1 MRCFALLLAAF
12 SLTLAFAADEA
23 SLAAARELR
32 VLVPQVVVTMDERLG
47 VAKHIAS
54 PAGFL
59 TGPAGVGKAVA
70 KAAAAGPDQTV
81 RSFLNAWPS
90 LLGGDATILNDAE
103 IVRDDVTAHSGLHT
117 KVWRQQFNGIPVYNG
132 LLITSTTKRDELIA
146 IGSAFAAAPD
156 RSVQG
161 IARRAALIAQPNLTA
176 EAAVSAILRHLKAPA
191 QDAVTT
197 QNDGGTIQKQILHS
211 AGAKGSVDA
220 QLTWFPLS
228 KDNLRLAWHVVL
240 VERVSDVMYGM
251 VVDAQTSEILT
262 KSRLTSQGFYN
273 PDRVKRAA
281 VAPVPAAA
289 PAAAVAPVKAA
300 PAEAVR
306 NNDGVAPSVKPSA
319 VKSSAVS
326 KAATPLTF
334 RVYTNDSPRPLS
346 PGVSITPPPEVP
358 RLFVS
363 PDLTT
368 AAAVLASPSG
378 WIDSNNETRGNNVDA
393 HLDLNDDDV
402 ADVPRPMGVGTSPV
416 MFNFGL
422 DLRLAPSTYGPAAVT
437 NLFYWCNVVHDRLY
451 GLGFTETAGN
461 FQKDNFGKGGFGND
475 EVQADAQDGG
485 GTDNANFSTPPEGR
499 TEKPRMQMYI
509 FVGTNPDRDGDLEN
523 SIIIHEYVHG
533 LSHRL
538 VAGGKEGNLE
548 AVQCGGMGEGWSD
561 FYALSMLSEPTDD
574 PWGSYIMGSYVLNDY
589 TTGIRRYPYAVEPGP
604 FVSVASINPLTFSD
618 IILNDEV
625 HDEGE
630 VWCQALW
637 ECRGELIAKYGAT
650 AGNELMLRLVTD
662 GMKLTPFKPSFTD
675 ARNAI
680 LQADLTANAGAN
692 AAELWRAFAKRG
704 LGFGAVSGPSDT
716 TANVVE
722 SYEFTL
728 GLQVS
733 DADGFNAFGRSGGT
747 FSSTAKEFTL
757 TNAGATPINWTAGTN
772 RTWIAASPA
781 SGTLAARATTKVTVT
796 LTAAANALANGSW
809 NDSLSLVDT
818 TNTRVIIRPLHL
830 RVTDNYTITSAAYS
844 WVDPSAHTVLTLGD
858 DTISPAQILPFTFP
872 FYEANRTSIVVA
884 ANGLIG
890 FGATTGLVGNKRLRD
905 YSAGKNRTLP
915 FRAVAPHDML
925 AVWWDDLN
933 PAAVTADVGSVRYG
947 VDGTAPNRRVII
959 TWDHIPRYDPFRGLF
974 GNTFDFYVFQA
985 ILDEATNDIICQ
997 YQDVRPLAVA
1007 YDDYGEPFDVGAGRS
1022 ATIGTENEVGDAA
1035 ALYSFNGSTLLTNGL
1050 ALRFHYGPSVPG
1062 TPLPTNAAPT
1072 VATAAAANPSPVTG
1086 ISTTLTVMGADADG
1100 GGEPNLTYTWSL
1112 NGNLSTVFTASINGS
1127 NAAKT
1132 TIATFTQTGTYP
1144 IMVTITDRGGKS
1156 VTSTVNVTVVAT
1168 PTSIAVTPA
1177 TLSMAN
1183 GTSFDFNVVGLDQ
1196 FGFPTTTVLTA
1207 TWTMEPPPGGGLII
1221 GSIDSAGIYTAN
1233 GQGIAR
1239 ILATSGVLTA
1249 TADITI
1255 SNGKPTVLTAATATP
1270 NPVTGL
1276 ITNVSAVGADDLG
1289 EPALTYTW
1297 STVGSVPAPVTFSPN
1312 GTNVAKSST
1321 ATFTKAG
1328 TYSLRVTISDASIA
1342 SVTSDVTVTVVQ
1354 TPTGTAL
1361 RINPASTSV
1370 VVNASQS
1377 FAAFSV
1383 DQFGDVII
1391 GTPRTVTWSTN
1402 LGSITTAGVFTAPA
1416 AVGTATIQAVD
1427 GVDTAT
1433 ATVTIAQS
1441 FGTVPDGNVGGAGSG
1456 SGCGMGAASA
1466 FLGLL
1471 FLLTWRRRRLGE

>member
-1 MRCFALLLAAF
+1 MRCFALLCAIF
-12 SLTLAFAADEA
+12 SLTVAFAADEA
-23 SLAAARELR
+23 SLVAARELR
-32 VLVPQVVVTMDERLG
+32 ALVPQVVVTMDERLG

-191 QDAVTT
+191 QDAQTT
-197 QNDGGTIQKQILHS
+197 QEVGGATKKQVLRS
-211 AGAKGSVDA
+211 AGAKGSIDA

-240 VERVSDVMYGM
+240 IERASDVMYGM
-251 VVDAQTSEILT
+251 VVDAQTAEILS

-273 PDRVKRAA
+273 PDRVKFG
-281 VAPVPAAA
+281 A

-300 PAEAVR
+300 PEAKAAPAEAAR
-306 NNDGVAPSVKPSA
+306 NNDGVAPSVKSAA

-334 RVYTNDSPRPLS
+334 RVYTNDSPMPLS
-346 PGVSITPPPEVP
+346 PGLSITPPAEVP

-368 AAAVLASPSG
+368 AAAVLASPGG
-378 WIDSNNETRGNNVDA
+378 WIGSSNETRGNNVDA
-393 HLDLNDDDV
+393 HLDLN
-402 ADVPRPMGVGTSPV
+402 ADNEADIPRPMGVGTSPV

-422 DLRLAPSTYGPAAVT
+422 DLRLGPETYREAAVT
-437 NLFYWCNVVHDRLY
+437 NLFYWCNVIHDRLY

-461 FQKDNFGKGGFGND
+461 FQKDNLGRGGIGND
-475 EVQADAQDGG
+475 EVQADAQDGSRLN
-485 GTDNANFSTPPEGR
+485 NANFNTPPEGS
-499 TEKPRMQMYI
+499 TQKPRMQM
-509 FVGTNPDRDGDLEN
+509 FVWNYTTPNRDSDLDN
-523 SIIIHEYVHG
+523 AIIIHEYVHG

-538 VAGGKEGNLE
+538 VAAGREGNLA
-548 AVQCGGMGEGWSD
+548 AVQSGGMGEGWSD
-561 FYALSMLSEPTDD
+561 FYALSMLSEATDD
-574 PWGSYIMGSYVLNDY
+574 PLGSHVVGSYVLNNY
-589 TTGIRRYPYAVEPGP
+589 IKGIRRYPYTVEPRP
-604 FVSVASINPLTFSD
+604 FVRGVLEFQPSVHPLTFRD
-618 IILNDEV
+618 IILNDQV
-625 HDEGE
+625 HAAGE
-630 VWCQALW
+630 VWCQTLW
-637 ECRGELIAKYGAT
+637 ECRGELVTKYGAT

-662 GMKLTPFKPSFTD
+662 GMKLTPFKPSFID

-680 LQADLTANAGAN
+680 FQADLTANAGAN
-692 AAELWRAFAKRG
+692 ARELWRAFAKRG
-704 LGFGAVSGPSDT
+704 LGFGAIAGPSDT
-716 TANVVE
+716 TINVVE

-733 DADGFNAFGRSGGT
+733 DADGFSAFGRSGGT
-747 FSSTAKEFTL
+747 FSPTTKEFTL
-757 TNAGATPINWTAGTN
+757 TNASATPINWTATTN
-772 RTWIAASPA
+772 YTWITATPA
-781 SGTLAARATTKVTVT
+781 SGALAAGATTKVTVT

-809 NDSLSLVDT
+809 NDYLHIVDT
-818 TNTRVIIRPLHL
+818 TNTRVIVRPLHL
-830 RVTDNYTITSAAYS
+830 RVTDNYTITSATYS
-844 WVDPSAHTVLTLGD
+844 WVDSSAHTALTLGNN
-858 DTISPAQILPFTFP
+858 TISPAQTLPFTFP

-884 ANGLIG
+884 SNGLIG
-890 FGATTGLVGNKRLRD
+890 FGAIADLDSG
-905 YSAGKNRTLP
+905 ANRTLP
-915 FRAVAPHDML
+915 FRTSAPHDML

-959 TWDHIPRYDPFRGLF
+959 TWDHIPRYDPFGGFF

-985 ILDEATNDIICQ
+985 ILEEATNDIICQ

-1007 YDDYGEPFDVGAGRS
+1007 YDDYGQPFDVGAGRS

-1035 ALYSFNGSTLLTNGL
+1035 ALYSFNGSTLLTNGS

-1112 NGNLSTVFTASINGS
+1112 NGNLSTVFTTSINGS

-1183 GTSFDFNVVGLDQ
+1183 WTTFDFNVVGLDQ

-1255 SNGKPTVLTAATATP
+1255 TNGKPTVLTAASATP

-1276 ITNVSAVGADDLG
+1276 TTNVSAVGADDLG
-1289 EPALTYTW
+1289 EPALTYAW
-1297 STVGSVPAPVTFSPN
+1297 STVGSVPAPVTFSPSVNN
-1312 GTNVAKSST
+1312 GTNVGKNIT

-1328 TYSLRVTISDASIA
+1328 TYTLRVTISDASIA

-1416 AVGTATIQAVD
+1416 VVGTAEITAVD
-1427 GVDTAT
+1427 GGNGASDT